1 MRRFFLDHRWTV
13 GLLSVGLLA
22 LLGTGAFLH
31 LHGSHEL
38 GHRDHASTAHLK
50 LNAGKKWETDASLRL
65 GMDRIRVLAAGMK
78 TISSAVERQAF
89 ADGIRVQVDF
99 LVKNCKLEHDADE
112 TLHVL
117 IADMLEGADIVSKA
131 GDADRGV
138 AAVRE
143 ALETYPNYFEHPNWG
158 VPESGASNDRGS
170 TPAPRS

>member
-38 GHRDHASTAHLK
+38 GHRDHADTAHLK
-50 LNAGKKWETDASLRL
+50 LNVGKKWETDAPLRL
-65 GMDRIRVLAAGMK
+65 GMERIRTLAAGMK
-78 TISSAVERQAF
+78 TSSSAVERQAF
-89 ADGIRVQVDF
+89 AGGIREQVDF
-99 LVKNCKLEHDADE
+99 LVTNCKLAPEADE

-138 AAVRE
+138 AAVRK
-143 ALETYPNYFEHPNWG
+143 ALETYPNYFDHPSWR
-158 VPESGASNDRGS
+158 ASEN
-170 TPAPRS
+170 